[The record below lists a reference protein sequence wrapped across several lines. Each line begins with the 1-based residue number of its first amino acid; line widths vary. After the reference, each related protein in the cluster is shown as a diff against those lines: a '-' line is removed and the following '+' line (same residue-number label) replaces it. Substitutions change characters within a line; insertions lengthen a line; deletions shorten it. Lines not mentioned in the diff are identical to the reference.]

1 MHWRNISI
9 NDIDALA
16 KTSVDDLVEFL
27 DLSLDEA
34 ETILNAA
41 KAVVAMRDRSMQGAT
56 EESDESE
63 SGSETPTEQHAVSA
77 ELDESIEVGDE
88 ETPE

>member
-1 MHWRNISI
+1 MPLSVIEGVTAQQADALAEHGI

-16 KTSVDDLVEFL
+16 QTSVDDLVEFL

-41 KAVVAMRDRSMQGAT
+41 KAVVAMRDRSLR
-56 EESDESE
+56 E
-63 SGSETPTEQHAVSA
+63 A
-77 ELDESIEVGDE
+77 EGEHRR
-88 ETPE
+88 